1 MSSVMAILEGVIRQT
16 TSNKLSKRMLTILM
30 DKTEVVAYSVVRRG
44 DSIYVETERGEMP
57 VFTFKM
63 NRELQALLSEYRE
76 VWDV

>member
-1 MSSVMAILEGVIRQT
+1 MGTLEGIVRQN
-16 TSNKLSKRMLTILM
+16 TSNELKKRMLTTLI
-30 DKTEVVAYSVVRRG
+30 DKEEVIAYSIVRRG
-44 DSIYVETERGEMP
+44 DSVKVETEQGEMP